1 MALLRIQAR
10 TVIKKWNLNTNFVQI
25 LEPLGSNFG
34 EKLAFNAQQFHT
46 HGAQRKKTSW
56 NNYTLFVYGVVVYR

>member
-10 TVIKKWNLNTNFVQI
+10 TVIKKWNLNTKFVQI

-34 EKLAFNAQQFHT
+34 EKLAFNAQQFQT
-46 HGAQRKKTSW
+46 HGAQRKRNELKQL
-56 NNYTLFVYGVVVYR
+56 YPLCLRRRGV